1 MGEGIRG
8 AESAKST
15 FIYLNLLI
23 INDKITLVKFNYFC
37 TEICSHA
44 QLLP

>member
-23 INDKITLVKFNYFC
+23 INDKITLVEFSYFY
-37 TEICSHA
+37 TEFCSHV